1 MKYIL
6 IVLILSSFIFS
17 NCRSKKA
24 EEKMIPVEADGGIG
38 DGAEPLDSLLKYQT
52 PPVISKENRDTLLIK
67 TDSI

>member
-1 MKYIL
+1 
-6 IVLILSSFIFS
+6 
-17 NCRSKKA
+17 
-24 EEKMIPVEADGGIG
+24 MIPVEADGGIG